1 MTESKYGTKHNGMNI
16 EEPWKKT
23 ATALRKESDGLS
35 KVHIPV
41 FLKEILEFLDPKPGH
56 AFIDATANGGGHLSA
71 IVEKIQPNGR
81 MLGFELDLEI
91 AEVLAKKFENNS
103 AVIIVNQSFANMNAT
118 VKEKNFGPADGIIFD
133 LGLSSLQLEA
143 SGRGFSFLRDEPLD
157 MRFDSK
163 RAELRASDII
173 NHSTK
178 EELER
183 IFKEYGQERFARK
196 IAGAIVEERKRK
208 SIVRTGE
215 LVECIRSAIPR
226 MARHGKIHFATR
238 VFQALRI
245 AVNNELETIQ
255 KGIMEAIMELKR
267 GGRVAVISFH
277 SLEDGIVKRIF
288 RQEEKNGVIVQCMK
302 KPLQPTQEEVCKN
315 PRARSGKL
323 RVAQKIA

>member
-1 MTESKYGTKHNGMNI
+1 MVL
-16 EEPWKKT
+16 P
-23 ATALRKESDGLS
+23 KESDGLRN
-35 KVHIPV
+35 VHIPV
-41 FLKEILEFLDPKPGH
+41 FLKEILEFLNPKPGC
-56 AFIDATANGGGHLSA
+56 AFIDATANGGGHLLA
-71 IVEKIQPNGR
+71 IAERIRPNGQ
-81 MLGFELDLEI
+81 MLAFEIDPEI
-91 AEVLAKKFENNS
+91 AKSLVKKFENNS
-103 AVIIVNQSFANMNAT
+103 AVIIVNESFANMNAIA
-118 VKEKNFGPADGIIFD
+118 KEKNFGSADGIIFD

-163 RAELRASDII
+163 RGELKASDII

-183 IFKEYGQERFARK
+183 IFKDYGQERFARK
-196 IAGAIVEERKRK
+196 IAETIVRERKRK

-215 LVECIRSAIPR
+215 LVACIRNAIPIF
-226 MARHGKIHFATR
+226 ARHGKIHFATR

-245 AVNNELETIQ
+245 AVNDELETIQ
-255 KGIMEAIMELKR
+255 KGITEAIMQLKK

-302 KPLQPTQEEVCKN
+302 KPLVPTQEEIRKN
-315 PRARSGKL
+315 SRARSGKL
-323 RVAQKIA
+323 RVAQKII